1 MAADPQPHDVELAVD
16 DGMAHREGRAS
27 VRSPRDLVDAD
38 DTGQLLD
45 AQPGAK
51 PYERPPASICPK
63 SSMNSCNRSRKR
75 SACCEVRPRWSRRN
89 AVVSECV
96 GISGAQAVE
105 VSLLLASS
113 AARNSSSL

>member
-27 VRSPRDLVDAD
+27 VRSPRHLVDAD

-51 PYERPPASICPK
+51 PRASSGLHLPK